1 MQSLFF
7 WNTWNKPHRNYY
19 FSTLI
24 ILIISIITLAI
35 AWFRGL
41 ENVITW
47 DVLSELN
54 ERPIVLDR
62 LVNTDSLGVQAKAY
76 FVNEQ
81 FLAPPMQINQTAT
94 WLFSL
99 CWLLGIVVLI
109 TAVSAMRS
117 IWFYVGMAS
126 VMFVLASL
134 RIEAFFGLTGYSVS
148 LLLIALYAGLAFY
161 FNAFKSDFELVKRF
175 YSFFAL
181 TVVLV
186 GIGFSFGSIHL
197 HLAAYSL
204 PSAMILT
211 VGFVFWI
218 SFEIVNGLLF
228 MATSNR
234 SSNALTHFSVLSLI
248 YLGNV
253 LVLFL
258 QNTKSVSWQLFT
270 FSPFLLFLTSLVLGI
285 WGLKK
290 REILIEN
297 SMPFDESGAFIYTGG
312 GIISVATITFA
323 FATANDPLIES
334 LEDTIVYTHLA
345 MGILFFFY
353 VFFNFSL
360 MFGQGLEVHKVV
372 FKPRFFSLSAVRG
385 VAAVLIFSLVNN
397 FSYFPVFQGVAG
409 YYNSLGDLHTSTG
422 ELKTAEIYYQ
432 QALRYEFQ
440 NHKSNYSLASLAL
453 TQGDNTTAG
462 GYFRQAL
469 LKQPSEYAYAG
480 LGSCLLKENLFFDAV
495 FALKE
500 GIKKFPKSGELQ
512 NNLGFLYD
520 KTSVADS
527 AYYFYGQAT
536 KNARRPEVAETN
548 LTSFW
553 VRNSDLFTSD
563 LSAFL
568 LQKSSIPYPS
578 VQANLLALANLKRVD
593 LPTIEVSN
601 NWIPKDSALN
611 IMQFACLYNKAMA
624 QVSAIQPEARRQAI
638 LPLLSL
644 ANREA
649 NSDFYSDLLF
659 ANAVQEYYSG
669 DKLVAFDIMSS
680 QAAADT
686 TKTGNNYRATLGIW
700 LAKEEKYG
708 DNYASTSS
716 IKNLETALKEHPFN
730 ASLLSQFT
738 QFCNTQKQP
747 KQAYEAL
754 VTALKFRPDA
764 PALLK
769 LYAMQALEIK
779 MVSYA
784 EEALLHLHDLTTSAD
799 YQAFLPQYEAKLA
812 LVEKDSET
820 FR

>member
-7 WNTWNKPHRNYY
+7 WNTWNKPHRNFY
-19 FSTLI
+19 FFTLI
-24 ILIISIITLAI
+24 LLIISLVLLAI

-54 ERPIVLDR
+54 ERPLVLDR
-62 LVNTDSLGVQAKAY
+62 LSNTDSLGVQAKAY
-76 FVNEQ
+76 FVTEQ

-109 TAVSAMRS
+109 TAISAMRN

-134 RIEAFFGLTGYSVS
+134 RMEAFFGLTGYSVS

-161 FNAFKSDFELVKRF
+161 FNAFKPDFEPVKRF
-175 YSFFAL
+175 YSFLAL

-186 GIGFSFGSIHL
+186 GIGFGFGSLHL
-197 HLAAYSL
+197 HLATYSL

-211 VGFVFWI
+211 LGFVFWI

-253 LVLFL
+253 MVLFL
-258 QNTKSVSWQLFT
+258 QNTKSISWQLFT

-290 REILIEN
+290 REMLIEN

-312 GIISVATITFA
+312 GIISVATMTFA

-372 FKPRFFSLSAVRG
+372 FKPRFFSLYAVRG
-385 VAAVLIFSLVNN
+385 VAVVLIFSLVNN
-397 FSYFPVFQGVAG
+397 FNYFPVFQGVAG

-440 NHKSNYSLASLAL
+440 NHKSNYSIASLAL

-500 GIKKFPKSGELQ
+500 GLKKFPQSGELQ

-527 AYYFYGQAT
+527 AYYFYEQAT
-536 KNARRPEVAETN
+536 QNARRPEVAEAN
-548 LTSFW
+548 VASFW
-553 VRNSDLFTSD
+553 VRNPDLLTSD
-563 LSAFL
+563 LNTFL
-568 LQKSSIPYPS
+568 SKKSSNPYPS
-578 VQANLLALANLKRVD
+578 VQANLLALANIKRTA
-593 LPTIEVSN
+593 LPTGLKD

-611 IMQFACLYNKAMA
+611 IMQFACLYNKAIA
-624 QVSAIQPEARRQAI
+624 QVSAIQPDNRQQAI

-659 ANAVQEYYSG
+659 ANAVQEYYGG
-669 DKLVAFDIMSS
+669 DKLVAFDIVSS

-700 LAKEEKYG
+700 LAREEKYG
-708 DNYASTSS
+708 DDYASVTSMAG
-716 IKNLETALKEHPFN
+716 LETALKAHPFN
-730 ASLLSQFT
+730 ASLLRQFT

-784 EEALLHLHDLTTSAD
+784 EEALLHLHDVIPPAD

-812 LVEKDSET
+812 LVEKGSET

>member
-7 WNTWNKPHRNYY
+7 WNTWNKPHRNFY
-19 FSTLI
+19 FFTLI
-24 ILIISIITLAI
+24 LLVISFVLLAV

-62 LVNTDSLGVQAKAY
+62 LANTDSLGVQAKAY
-76 FVNEQ
+76 FVSEQ
-81 FLAPPMQINQTAT
+81 FLAPPMQVNQTAT

-109 TAVSAMRS
+109 TAISAMRS
-117 IWFYVGMAS
+117 IWFYVGIAS

-161 FNAFKSDFELVKRF
+161 FNAFKPDFEPIKRF
-175 YSFFAL
+175 FSFLTL
-181 TVVLV
+181 TVALV
-186 GIGFSFGSIHL
+186 CIGFGFGSLHL

-204 PSAMILT
+204 PSAMIMT

-253 LVLFL
+253 IVLFL
-258 QNTKSVSWQLFT
+258 QNTKSISWQLFT

-312 GIISVATITFA
+312 GIISVATMTFA

-360 MFGQGLEVHKVV
+360 MLSQGLEVHKIV
-372 FKPRFFSLSAVRG
+372 FKPRFFSLYAVRG

-397 FSYFPVFQGVAG
+397 FNYFPIFQGVAG

-453 TQGDNTTAG
+453 KQGDNTTAG

-500 GIKKFPKSGELQ
+500 GIKKFPQSGELQ
-512 NNLGFLYD
+512 NNLGILYD

-527 AYYFYGQAT
+527 AYYCYNQAT
-536 KNARRPEVAETN
+536 QNARRPEVAEAN
-548 LTSFW
+548 VTSFW
-553 VRNSDLFTSD
+553 VRNPDLLTSD
-563 LSAFL
+563 LNTFL
-568 LQKSSIPYPS
+568 SQKSSNPYPS
-578 VQANLLALANLKRVD
+578 VQANLLALANIKRVA
-593 LPTIEVSN
+593 LPTGLKD

-624 QVSAIQPEARRQAI
+624 SVYTQTQPV
-638 LPLLSL
+638 LPLLNL
-644 ANREA
+644 ANKEA

-659 ANAVQEYYSG
+659 AHAVQEYYSG
-669 DKLVAFDIMSS
+669 DKLMAFDIVSS

-686 TKTGNNYRATLGIW
+686 TKTGNNYRTTLGIW
-700 LAKEEKYG
+700 LAREEEYG
-708 DNYASTSS
+708 DDYASVASS
-716 IKNLETALKEHPFN
+716 KALETALKVHPFN
-730 ASLLSQFT
+730 ASLLRQFT
-738 QFCNTQKQP
+738 QISNTSKQP

-754 VTALKFRPDA
+754 VTALKFRPDT

-779 MVSYA
+779 MISYA
-784 EEALLHLHDLTTSAD
+784 EEALLHLHDVTPPAD

-812 LVEKDSET
+812 LVEKGSET